1 MNKKTQ
7 SLLVIVLLA
16 VFCIGTLASCTVQ
29 TVNIISYN
37 DSDLGWVAK
46 LVQLMHK
53 WIGNYGWTVV
63 VFTVFLKVVMLPLDF
78 WQRYS
83 TRKST
88 LKMQKI
94 QPLLE
99 NIDKRYGANT
109 QRANEEKQKLY
120 QKQGYS
126 ALSSCLPLIITMVVF
141 FVMFGG
147 LREYST
153 YLNVQTFN
161 TLAETYYQTSLEQI
175 EEQGYA
181 EQQITVKSNWEN
193 GSYVAGDVA
202 KFSDVY
208 VAPTKLQ
215 DGELNNETADEK
227 KSRISATSQ
236 YIRIVQDY
244 FGDYQEKCSGAIQQA
259 VSDSFVQMRD
269 SSLGWLWIQNVSQPD
284 TWKGLMPEYVEGNQ
298 MFAGTIDMSEY
309 KNIEKTYP
317 QICDAVNA
325 TGRYNTNGKWNGLMI
340 LPFLS
345 VLFSFGSMWI
355 SQRLE
360 RKNRKGEVV
369 KQDQQQATTN
379 KTMMII
385 MPLMMAYFGFFQT
398 GAFAIYMVVSYM
410 FSIISTVALRAPIER
425 KVERSL
431 SQADGSDKSKASYMR

>member
-7 SLLVIVLLA
+7 SLIVVILLA
-16 VFCIGTLASCTVQ
+16 ILCLGILSSCTVEM
-29 TVNIISYN
+29 VDIISYG
-37 DSDLGWVAK
+37 DDDLGWVAK

-53 WIGNYGWTVV
+53 WLGNYGWTVV
-63 VFTVFLKVVMLPLDF
+63 VFTVFLKLVMLPLDF
-78 WQRYS
+78 WQRFS

-88 LKMQKI
+88 LKMQKL
-94 QPLLE
+94 QPLLD

-161 TLAETYYQTSLEQI
+161 TLAETYYQSSIEQI
-175 EEQGYA
+175 EEHGYA
-181 EQQITVKSNWEN
+181 NREITVKSMT
-193 GSYVAGDVA
+193 GSYNKGDVA
-202 KFSDVY
+202 KFGDVY
-208 VAPTKLQ
+208 PVP
-215 DGELNNETADEK
+215 TADETT
-227 KSRISATSQ
+227 SEQMRIYNTSE
-236 YIRIVQDY
+236 YIKAVQEY
-244 FGDYQEKCSGAIQQA
+244 FDDYQTDCGEAINKAVGEK
-259 VSDSFVQMRD
+259 FEEMRD
-269 SSLGWLWIQNVSQPD
+269 NSLGWLWIQNVSQPD
-284 TWKGLMPEYVEGNQ
+284 TWSGLMPDYNESNQ
-298 MFAGTIDMSEY
+298 TFAGTIKMEEY
-309 KNIEKTYP
+309 ANAKKTYS

-325 TGRYNTNGKWNGLMI
+325 TGKYNSNGKWNGLMI

-345 VLFSFGSMWI
+345 VLLSFGSMWI

-398 GAFAIYMVVSYM
+398 GAFAIYMVVSY
-410 FSIISTVALRAPIER
+410 FVSIISTIALRSPVEAM
-425 KVERSL
+425 VERSL
-431 SQADGSDKSKASYMR
+431 AKADGDDKSKANYMR